1 MERKELIS
9 RMRNRVAMGR
19 RLAKSTSDKRTAEIL
34 RLMAD
39 EAERDV
45 GEIEAEP
52 REIFVMRIRGEGRG
66 ESS

>member
-19 RLAKSTSDKRTAEIL
+19 RLAKSTSDKRNEIL

-52 REIFVMRIRGEGRG
+52 REIFVMRIRGEGKG